1 MESSEALSVLAALGQ
16 PTRLD
21 ICRLLLRHA
30 PEAVAAGDIAEQLG
44 VAPNTLSTHL
54 AVVTQAGLASS
65 TRQGRSILYRAEPQ
79 RLRDLIGYLLM
90 DCCSGRLDLCGPLM
104 RDIEPLIAP
113 TTSPR
118 P

>member
-21 ICRLLLRHA
+21 ICRLLLSRA
-30 PEAVAAGDIAEQLG
+30 PEAVAAGDIATQLG
-44 VAPNTLSTHL
+44 VAPNTLSAHL
-54 AVVTQAGLASS
+54 AVVTQAGLATS

-79 RLRDLIGYLLM
+79 RLQALIGYLLL
-90 DCCSGRLDLCGPLM
+90 DCCSGRPDLCGPLV
-104 RDIEPLIAP
+104 RHIEPLIAP
-113 TTSPR
+113 SPDSR